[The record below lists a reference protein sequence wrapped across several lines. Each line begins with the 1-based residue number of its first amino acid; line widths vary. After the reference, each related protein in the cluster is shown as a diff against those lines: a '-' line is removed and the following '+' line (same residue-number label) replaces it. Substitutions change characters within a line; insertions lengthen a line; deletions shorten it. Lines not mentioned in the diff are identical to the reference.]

1 MRSDLLDRQQ
11 EQRWVAE
18 DILKYGRAEDVGLIE
33 DMNEDRQAEL
43 VIRRDRIGYNLATIR
58 IKLKQARMKFIESR
72 GNDGRH
78 PASVTFS
85 EAILSPLASYGGMY
99 VPESLPDLGTAFLDA
114 HLDANY
120 KTLAR
125 DVLAAFELDIDSTV
139 IDKALALY
147 DDFDDPTHPV
157 PVVKVSERVY
167 VSELYHGPTRAF
179 KDMALQPFG
188 VILSYLAQTRGEHY
202 LILAATSGDTGPATL
217 ETFKNRANVKVVC
230 LYPDGGTSDVQR
242 LQMVTEDAANLKV
255 IGIDGS
261 FDDAQFALKTLLASA
276 QFKAKL
282 KEKHISLS
290 AANSVNFGRIIFQQ
304 IYHIHSY
311 LELVRQGAIAMG
323 EKVYLNVPSGNFG
336 NALGGY
342 YAMKMGLPVEQ
353 ILISSN
359 QNNVLTELINSGR
372 YDLRDRDVIVTTSPA
387 MDILKSSNVER
398 ILYDLYGPQRTKTLM
413 QQLDSANYYELSTAE
428 LAHLQAVFAAD
439 FCDDEEG
446 KAYLQKTFNNG
457 YLMDPHTATCF
468 KTIATRTEKPLMTI
482 VSSTAEWTKF
492 SPTVATALTGETE
505 AHDVEAL
512 QSVAREANTPI
523 SERIRALFEKPITQT
538 TVIDKAN
545 IEQEILAFI

>member
-1 MRSDLLDRQQ
+1 MPPSFEHSPQ
-11 EQRWVAE
+11 
-18 DILKYGRAEDVGLIE
+18 
-33 DMNEDRQAEL
+33 
-43 VIRRDRIGYNLATIR
+43 
-58 IKLKQARMKFIESR
+58 QARMKFIESR
-72 GNDGRH
+72 GNDGHH
-78 PASVTFS
+78 PVSVSFS

-99 VPESLPDLGTAFLDA
+99 VPESLPNLGMAFLEAHTDA
-114 HLDANY
+114 DY

-125 DVLAAFELDIDSTV
+125 NVLAAFDLDIDPTV
-139 IDKALALY
+139 IDRALALY
-147 DDFDDPTHPV
+147 DEFDDPAHPV

-188 VILSYLAQTRGEHY
+188 VVLSDLAQKRGEHY

-217 ETFKNRANVKVVC
+217 ETFKNRVNVKVAC

-255 IGIDGS
+255 IGIHGN

-282 KEKHISLS
+282 KERHTQLS
-290 AANSVNFGRIIFQQ
+290 AANSVNLGRIIFQQ

-323 EKVYLNVPSGNFG
+323 DRVYLNVPSGNFG

-342 YAMKMGLPVEQ
+342 YAMKMGLPVEK
-353 ILISSN
+353 ILIASN
-359 QNNVLTELINSGR
+359 RNNVLTELIKWGR
-372 YDLRDRDVIVTTSPA
+372 YDLRDRVVIGTTSPA

-398 ILYDLYGPQRTKTLM
+398 ILYDLYGPERTKTLM
-413 QQLDSANYYELSTAE
+413 LQLDSDGYYELDKAE
-428 LAHLQAVFAAD
+428 LDRLQAVFSAD

-446 KAYLQKTFNNG
+446 KTYLQDTFKNG

-468 KTIATRTEKPLMTI
+468 KSTATCAEKPLKTI
-482 VSSTAEWTKF
+482 VFSTAEWTKF
-492 SPTVATALTGETE
+492 SPTVANALTGESDS
-505 AHDVEAL
+505 HDVEAL

-523 SERIRALFEKPITQT
+523 PARIRALFDKPVVQD
-538 TVIDKAN
+538 TVIDKAD
-545 IEQEILAFI
+545 IEREILSFI